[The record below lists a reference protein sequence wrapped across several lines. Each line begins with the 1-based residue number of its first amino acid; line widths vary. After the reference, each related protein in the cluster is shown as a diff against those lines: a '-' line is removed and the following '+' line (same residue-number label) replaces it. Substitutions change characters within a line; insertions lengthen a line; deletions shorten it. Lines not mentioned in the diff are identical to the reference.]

1 MLKRTKMVEKRK
13 LFWYQKDEF
22 NLRISCFSR
31 AKYARL
37 LHSWTSVSAMFQ
49 ITHFLMDF
57 SHILPGLNL
66 QTTHRTIYFWDGQTF
81 NFLLWGIHFQF
92 SQTNK
97 QVNQINK
104 VNFCIFLNFIWCYI
118 WKHWEKSMF
127 FSCWKCPY
135 PENVDWIRSSI
146 LKLISNQ
153 ISNCRGYI
161 FILVLILSNI

>member
-49 ITHFLMDF
+49 ITNFFMDF

-66 QTTHRTIYFWDGQTF
+66 QTTHHTIYFCDGQTC
-81 NFLLWGIHFQF
+81 NSLLWGIHLQF
-92 SQTNK
+92 CQTNK
-97 QVNQINK
+97 QENQINK
-104 VNFCIFLNFIWCYI
+104 VNFLHFSQLYMVLYMEALRKKHVFFIRN
-118 WKHWEKSMF
+118 
-127 FSCWKCPY
+127 CPH
-135 PENVDWIRSSI
+135 PD
-146 LKLISNQ
+146 
-153 ISNCRGYI
+153 
-161 FILVLILSNI
+161 

>member
-13 LFWYQKDEF
+13 LFWCQKDEF

-49 ITHFLMDF
+49 ITHFFMDF

-81 NFLLWGIHFQF
+81 NVLLWGIHFQF

-118 WKHWEKSMF
+118 WKHWEKACF
-127 FSCWKCPY
+127 FHA
-135 PENVDWIRSSI
+135 ENARTQ
-146 LKLISNQ
+146 KMLIEFGLPFWNL
-153 ISNCRGYI
+153 
-161 FILVLILSNI
+161 LVTKSPIAGDTFLF